1 MPRKSEKTKAIDALL
16 QKQWD
21 DNFSVT
27 MADPNDQRFVVPQ
40 LLNFFKSV
48 VASYNSEN
56 ENKEML
62 RERFLG
68 RMFSKVRR
76 VVFDNMAN
84 IDQDDFL
91 ELLEMYTN
99 LKIDLQHGVG
109 FKSRHVFKFNKIVE
123 EITPSNVV
131 RALKLATALNIEI
144 TEAFREKMKTTFS
157 DYPLDNLKQ
166 VMEQL
171 KAFNLPW
178 LNEIVVGYEQQSE
191 SRSKFAAALE
201 QHSPPVDFLMN
212 EDSVTRM
219 FLIMRK
225 AALDHIVNNGIAPNL
240 CTVSACAVVYGINNQ
255 PLFQVRGAA
264 TLDKVWAQIFP
275 CQNMQPFSFGRGAES
290 SSRI

>member
-16 QKQWD
+16 QKHWD
-21 DNFSVT
+21 DNFCVT
-27 MADPNDQRFVVPQ
+27 MADPNDKRFVIPQ
-40 LLNFFKSV
+40 LLSFLKAV

-56 ENKEML
+56 ENKEIL
-62 RERFLG
+62 HERFLG
-68 RMFSKVRR
+68 RMFSRVRR
-76 VVFDNMAN
+76 VVFDNMAS

-109 FKSRHVFKFNKIVE
+109 FRSRHIFKFNQVVE
-123 EITPSNVV
+123 EITPSNVI
-131 RALKLATALNIEI
+131 RALKAATALNIEI
-144 TEAFREKMKTTFS
+144 TEAFKEKIKTAFA

-178 LNEIVVGYEQQSE
+178 LDEIVVGYEQQFE
-191 SRSKFAAALE
+191 SRSKFAAELE
-201 QHSPPVDFLMN
+201 QQSHSVDFLMN

-219 FLIMRK
+219 FLAMRK
-225 AALDHIVNNGIAPNL
+225 SALDHIINNGIAPNL

-255 PLFQVRGAA
+255 PLFEVRGSA
-264 TLDKVWAQIFP
+264 TLYKVWVQLFP
-275 CQNMQPFSFGRGAES
+275 CQNTQSFSF
-290 SSRI
+290 SRS